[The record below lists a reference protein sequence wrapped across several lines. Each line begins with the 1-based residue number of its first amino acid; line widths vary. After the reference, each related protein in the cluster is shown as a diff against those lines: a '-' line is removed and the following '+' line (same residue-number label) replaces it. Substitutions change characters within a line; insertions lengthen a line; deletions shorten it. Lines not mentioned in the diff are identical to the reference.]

1 MSEIN
6 LTYTSDNGISF
17 PLVAE
22 KMYLK
27 DASFH
32 EYDYTPEK
40 VSYKYGDLLK
50 LFTKDALKYK
60 AKIAFSGSETERQ
73 RSIEQIHDA
82 WEHDILTQ
90 HAGKLTW
97 NGYEIDCYF
106 ISSKVYSNE
115 SNTRTYND
123 VVIYCPYP
131 FWLRETL
138 YRIETTGGGSV
149 IDGLDFPFDLPCDL
163 GFGGYRKVIPF
174 DTTVPLDFRM
184 VIYGEVIDPSLYIN
198 GHLYEAT
205 ITIPQNGKLT
215 ISSVEKNDRE
225 KAMTI
230 TYPSG
235 TEASVLYARNRDS
248 YIFEPITPS
257 NGQVIVSSSQT
268 MTIDLYL
275 VEKRSEPKWT

>member
-1 MSEIN
+1 MKEIN
-6 LTYTSDNGISF
+6 LIYTSDNGISF

-22 KMYLK
+22 GMYLK

-32 EYDYTPEK
+32 EYEYTPEK

-50 LFTKDALKYK
+50 LFTKDAIKYK
-60 AKIAFSGSETERQ
+60 VKLAFSGSETERQ
-73 RSIEQIHDA
+73 RNIEKIHDA
-82 WEHDILTQ
+82 WEHDIITQ
-90 HAGKLTW
+90 KAGKLTW

-106 ISSKVYSNE
+106 ITSKVYPND
-115 SNTRTYND
+115 SNTRTMND

-138 YRIETTGGGSV
+138 YQIQTTGEGSV

-174 DTTVPLDFRM
+174 ETTVPLDFRM
-184 VIYGEVIDPSLYIN
+184 VIYGEAIDPSIYIN
-198 GHLYEAT
+198 GHLYEAN
-205 ITIPQNGKLT
+205 ITVPANGKLT

-225 KAMTI
+225 KAMI
-230 TYPSG
+230 LTYPSG
-235 TEASVLYARNRDS
+235 TEASVLYSRNRES
-248 YIFEPITPS
+248 YIFEPIIPK
-257 NGQVIVSSSQT
+257 NGQVIVSSGQT
-268 MTIDLYL
+268 LTIDLYL